1 MISDIELLIRFRKDD
16 IEAEEELFARYKP
29 IVTAIARRYYLIGG
43 DKEDLLQEGWLGF
56 FRALRK
62 FDEKQSDNFKQYA
75 ILLIEREM
83 IDAIRRANSNK
94 NQVLSTSVFIDND
107 DILSSEET
115 IEDEVFYYETYK
127 DIFKEMKKTLSEK
140 EQKVLEYYL
149 EGYNYVDIS
158 KILKSTPKSI
168 DNTLTRIK
176 NKLKNLRGKL

>member
-1 MISDIELLIRFRKDD
+1 MISDIELLIRFRQDD
-16 IEAEEELFARYKP
+16 IAAEEELFSRYKP
-29 IVTAIARRYYLIGG
+29 IVTAIARKYYLIGG

-56 FRALRK
+56 FRAIRK
-62 FDEKQSDNFKQYA
+62 FDESKSDNFRQYA
-75 ILLIEREM
+75 TLLIEREM

-94 NQVLSTSVFIDND
+94 NQMLTSSVLIDND

-127 DIFKEMKKTLSEK
+127 DIFDNIKSGLSDR

-149 EGYNYVDIS
+149 DGYNYVDIS
-158 KILKSTPKSI
+158 HILDTTPKSI

-176 NKLKNLRGKL
+176 NKLKNMRGIV